1 MKDTPYWVIVGKWK
15 CCDGKWHCFKDNLTE
30 FSEFTWRKVFFKE
43 TAKEMMRGLLI
54 TARKEPMYKAKM
66 GKVANQSIPED
77 YFRLA
82 AFDYEDYWRK
92 DEYSECIQLRYRGRP
107 AAIFYCIPMYHI
119 PDIYG
124 TR

>member
-1 MKDTPYWVIVGKWK
+1 MKDTRYWVIVGKEK
-15 CCDGKWHCFKDNLTE
+15 CWDGKWRCLKGSSE
-30 FSEFTWRKVFFKE
+30 FSEFVWRKVFFKE
-43 TAKEMMRGLLI
+43 TAKETMRDLLI

-66 GKVANQSIPED
+66 GKVANRSIPED

-82 AFDYEDYWRK
+82 AFDYGDYCWK